1 MERETVGGVWFIHVC
16 LFLSAL
22 LVFFIW
28 GKLETL
34 LLFNSYCIIVFEI

>member
-22 LVFFIW
+22 LVFFLF
-28 GKLETL
+28 GETR
-34 LLFNSYCIIVFEI
+34 NSLV

>member
-16 LFLSAL
+16 LFLYAL

-28 GKLETL
+28 RKLET

>member
-22 LVFFIW
+22 LVFFYL
-28 GKLETL
+28 GKLET